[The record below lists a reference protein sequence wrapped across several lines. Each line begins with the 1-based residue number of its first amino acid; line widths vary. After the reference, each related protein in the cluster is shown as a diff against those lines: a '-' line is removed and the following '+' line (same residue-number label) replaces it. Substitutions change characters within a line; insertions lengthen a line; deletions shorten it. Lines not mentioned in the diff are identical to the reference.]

1 MAAKLDLR
9 RTFIAFCASVS
20 CVALMFLASGC
31 WDSIDIESRGF
42 VVAIGLEPVKDRDDK
57 NISVTIMIPSTEAVQ
72 GVTAGGKGEGGQGGG
87 EGSPQEAF
95 AVEEKG
101 LFLEDA
107 VEEMRSKV
115 GGVIDFSAL
124 EFVVIG
130 NGLGPD
136 DLWRSLNTISFFRH
150 IPLASLVLATE
161 EDVGELMRVSPAS
174 GKTLA
179 EVLNGLQAQSRQGLG
194 NVYFPMTW
202 KVMSII
208 RNEAGD
214 IVLPLIGLTDKGDGL
229 EAVGTAVY
237 DGARRA
243 GRLGPTDSMLLYGI
257 AWRKHLGGTY
267 IMRHAGRE
275 FSVRIIGMKTRVSV
289 TGTNVGGMPRIGVKL
304 SVAARLLDSGGYRV
318 SIADRSQLNE
328 LEAVAERDLENRLRE
343 ILVKLKEWNSD
354 AMRLYHAIR
363 PKMPNISYDQFK
375 RMYPELEVDFEVS
388 MNLRR
393 AGLLR

>member
-1 MAAKLDLR
+1 MGWSR
-9 RTFIAFCASVS
+9 PFVTFCAAVF
-20 CVALMFLASGC
+20 CVALMFFASGC
-31 WDSIDIESRGF
+31 WDSINIESRGF
-42 VVAIGLEPVKDRDDK
+42 VVALGLEPVKDRDDK
-57 NISVTIMIPSTEAVQ
+57 DISVTIMMPPTRA
-72 GVTAGGKGEGGQGGG
+72 AGGRAGGGQGEEGQGG
-87 EGSPQEAF
+87 AEGGPQKAF
-95 AVEEKG
+95 VVEEKG

-115 GGVIDFSAL
+115 GGIIDFSAL
-124 EFVVIG
+124 EFLVIG

-136 DLWRSLNTISFFRH
+136 DLWRSLNTVLFFRH

-161 EDVGELMRVSPAS
+161 EDVGKLMRLSPAS
-174 GKTLA
+174 GKTFS
-179 EVLNGLQAQSRQGLG
+179 EVLSGLQAQSRQGLG

-214 IVLPLIGLTDKGDGL
+214 IVLPLMGLTEKGDGL
-229 EAVGTAVY
+229 EAIGTAVY

-275 FSVRIIGMKTRVSV
+275 FSVRIISMKTKVSV

-328 LEAVAERDLENRLRE
+328 LKAAAERDLENRLRE

-354 AMRLYHAIR
+354 AMRLYHALR
-363 PKMPNISYDQFK
+363 PKMPSISYDEFK

-388 MNLRR
+388 MDLRR

>member
-1 MAAKLDLR
+1 MDLR
-9 RTFIAFCASVS
+9 RTFIAFCAGVS

-31 WDSIDIESRGF
+31 WDSINIESRGF

-57 NISVTIMIPSTEAVQ
+57 DISVMIMMSPTRA
-72 GVTAGGKGEGGQGGG
+72 AGGRAGGGQGE
-87 EGSPQEAF
+87 EGQDAF
-95 AVEEKG
+95 VVEEKG

-107 VEEMRSKV
+107 VEQMRSEV

-124 EFVVIG
+124 EFLVIG

-136 DLWRSLNTISFFRH
+136 DLWRSLNTILFFRH

-161 EDVGELMRVSPAS
+161 EDVVELMNVSPAS
-174 GKTLA
+174 GKTFS

-194 NVYFPMTW
+194 NVQFPMAW
-202 KVMSII
+202 SVMSVI

-214 IVLPLIGLTDKGDGL
+214 IVLPLIGRTEKGDGL

-237 DGARRA
+237 DGTRRA
-243 GRLGPTDSMLLYGI
+243 GILGPTDSMLLYGI

-275 FSVRIIGMKTRVSV
+275 FIVRIIGMKTKVSV
-289 TGTNVGGMPRIGVKL
+289 SGGDAHQMPGIRVKM

-328 LEAVAERDLENRLRE
+328 LKAAAERDLENRLRE

-354 AMRLYHAIR
+354 AMRLYHALR
-363 PKMPNISYDQFK
+363 PKLPSISYDEFK